1 MSSNIPPNGYRLLE
15 LVSTNDALTPS
26 VRKSL
31 PGALTAMTDKNTA
44 RPAVEDNN
52 QALSNDRLLVGW
64 REWVALPDLGIT
76 AIKAKVDTGARTSC
90 LHTFGISEYEKDGE
104 KWVKF
109 KIHPI
114 QDDNKTKTE
123 CHAKVKDMRKVRDSG
138 GHETLRY
145 VIETKFVIG
154 GLSYPIEMTLTKRD
168 NMVFR
173 MLLGRTAMENRL
185 LVDPVKS
192 FLAQAQQG

>member
-1 MSSNIPPNGYRLLE
+1 
-15 LVSTNDALTPS
+15 
-26 VRKSL
+26 
-31 PGALTAMTDKNTA
+31 MTDKNTA

-52 QALSNDRLLVGW
+52 QALSNNRLLVGW
-64 REWVALPDLGIT
+64 REWVALPDLGIS

-90 LHTFGISEYEKDGE
+90 LHTFGINEYEKDGE

-109 KIHPI
+109 MIHPI
-114 QDDNKTKTE
+114 QDDSVTEKE
-123 CHAKVKDMRKVRDSG
+123 CHAKVKDMRTVRDSG

-145 VIETKFVIG
+145 VIETTMVIG
-154 GLSYPIEMTLTKRD
+154 ELSYPIEMTLTARD

-185 LVDPVKS
+185 MVDPVKS
-192 FLAQAQQG
+192 FLVQAQQG